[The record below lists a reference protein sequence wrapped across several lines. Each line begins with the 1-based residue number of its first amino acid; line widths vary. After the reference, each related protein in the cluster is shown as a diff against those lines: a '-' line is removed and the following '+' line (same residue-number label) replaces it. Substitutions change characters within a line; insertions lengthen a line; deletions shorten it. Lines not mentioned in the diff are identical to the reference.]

1 MGNKKQIEESLKSL
15 ILNDNRPFVAMLS
28 GEWGVGKTYFWK
40 EFTTNHL
47 RGKDV
52 VYISL
57 FGQNSLADIETT
69 IVTKLYKYNKT
80 LKKYS
85 KHLDTVSSMTSKAL
99 HLPINVSAGS
109 ILSLFSPG
117 DFKNIVIC
125 FDDFERLSDK
135 VPLKDVMGL
144 ISQFKE
150 QKECKVVMIL
160 NEGELNKLS
169 DIDGK
174 KHDEVFA
181 LYKEK
186 VVDYGFHYAPNH
198 EEVFEAI
205 KEDVKKIIFADHETI
220 YQFFR
225 ETGLFNIRIM
235 KQALYLLEY
244 FKFIKDKEYDKK
256 VVDEFVKIA
265 LNLFV
270 FKLKSNYSYN
280 EFQKHIKNSLYI
292 PDELMAYSTG
302 DDKDSEIENNG
313 KDEKE
318 IKRHS
323 ENAKYYHGIQ
333 DSHELPSPSQ
343 DKIEDI
349 LYKFLDK
356 FTVEQSS
363 LETLL
368 FENNLLVWAYDTRDE
383 LARLNEQLLNDY
395 STKLEDVVK
404 RIAYILNYHSQII
417 SDVIDYDAY
426 KYYIN
431 IVKSLAPSELNID
444 TETKCIKNYI
454 TKFIHKKEGIN
465 NPLQQIKKDYDLTD
479 KYIEDLM
486 IKDLEMFLS
495 IENLIILLKY
505 IIETGSISIYDMYIF
520 RTVTK
525 DKYLAHIKASS
536 EFAKNI
542 EYFIDHVRDFPNLA
556 ERVQP
561 ILITM
566 IEALDDLREQGNAE
580 KWRIEKLEKR
590 LGIDIKKELKRLKM
604 ESRKYVDET

>member
-85 KHLDTVSSMTSKAL
+85 KHLDTVSSMASKAL

-186 VVDYGFHYAPNH
+186 VVDYGFYYVPNH

-205 KEDVKKIIFADHETI
+205 KEDVEKITFADHETI

-235 KQALYLLEY
+235 KQALYLLEH
-244 FKFIKDKEYDKK
+244 FNFIKDKEYDKK

-270 FKLKSNYSYN
+270 FKLKSNYSYG
-280 EFQKHIKNSLYI
+280 EFLAHIKNSLYVPSKLAPGCI
-292 PDELMAYSTG
+292 IEYGRNSETEKSNSE
-302 DDKDSEIENNG
+302 DK
-313 KDEKE
+313 KE
-318 IKRHS
+318 IKKHS
-323 ENAKYYHGIQ
+323 ENAKSYHALHYIGVM
-333 DSHELPSPSQ
+333 SPNQ
-343 DKIEDI
+343 DKIEHTLYGFLERNIINKSLLLKQLSSNNNFLKGYDI
-349 LYKFLDK
+349 RDNMFGLYNRILEDYSSKINDIIRK
-356 FTVEQSS
+356 MVEL
-363 LETLL
+363 LENDAMLIPRAVGYENFRSHINVIKEFSFDGKTGIEEKIVKGYIEYYQYRSPG
-368 FENNLLVWAYDTRDE
+368 FENPIDMIKEEYGWAEEYMKKLAESNSSTSLDE
-383 LARLNEQLLNDY
+383 TIKALDY
-395 STKLEDVVK
+395 ACVSKSFVT
-404 RIAYILNYHSQII
+404 
-417 SDVIDYDAY
+417 
-426 KYYIN
+426 
-431 IVKSLAPSELNID
+431 KSLL
-444 TETKCIKNYI
+444 
-454 TKFIHKKEGIN
+454 
-465 NPLQQIKKDYDLTD
+465 LL
-479 KYIEDLM
+479 
-486 IKDLEMFLS
+486 
-495 IENLIILLKY
+495 ENLSRDSY
-505 IIETGSISIYDMYIF
+505 ISGI
-520 RTVTK
+520 R
-525 DKYLAHIKASS
+525 SS
-536 EFAKNI
+536 QEFAKKVEN
-542 EYFIDHVRDFPNLA
+542 FIVHFRHYIGHGHNKGVA
-556 ERVQP
+556 K
-561 ILITM
+561 ILMLIFT
-566 IEALDDLREQGNAE
+566 ALEDLRKCGGDEE
-580 KWRIEKLEKR
+580 WRIEKLEKR
-590 LGIDIKKELKRLKM
+590 LGIDTKKELKKLKI
-604 ESRKYVDET
+604 ESRKDVDET